1 MTHNPFYWRGLH
13 PAKQALLD
21 WNIMKIWCAFI
32 DQHMIRFYTLVL
44 VNVGSVCKWNQQ
56 SSLWMVCRHL
66 LQNTNSVEHT
76 QGALHYFLI
85 LPKSCYGP
93 KLLSCIHWIRQAIT
107 LHCYYSY
114 CISAFN
120 CEASFDLISNCLFSA
135 TWTWVCCF
143 CVEPKEHQWVGK
155 EFSHFILLMPFQHKV
170 WSGFYPLG

>member
-107 LHCYYSY
+107 LHCYYCY

-120 CEASFDLISNCLFSA
+120 CEAKQALIWFLI
-135 TWTWVCCF
+135 VCF
-143 CVEPKEHQWVGK
+143 QQLEPGFVA
-155 EFSHFILLMPFQHKV
+155 SV
-170 WSGFYPLG
+170 WSRKNISG